1 LRYSYND
8 GSWDYYNGDYLEHET
23 DDFEPDNFDITY
35 VTKLREGKK
44 PILDRLVVENTK
56 DLLENL
62 DRETLVKL
70 RNLINEKL
78 SS

>member
-1 LRYSYND
+1 MDEKRNE
-8 GSWDYYNGDYLEHET
+8 GSLEIKWIIE
-23 DDFEPDNFDITY
+23 ERLNQ
-35 VTKLREGKK
+35 KLREGKK